1 MESWVQEGFL
11 FYQKRFPASFNLS
24 LKEIPL
30 LKRTPKSFI
39 PPILEEE
46 GLAMLNAIP
55 HGDTVIALDAK
66 GALCDSEKL
75 AQKLQ
80 KLQDASQNISL
91 LIGSP
96 EGMPPACSARA
107 DQQWS
112 LSPLTLPHPLVRLMV
127 AEALYRS
134 WCILRVDSKETVT
147 GERDSLTHN

>member
-1 MESWVQEGFL
+1 MKITLIAMGQRMEPWVQEGFL
-11 FYQKRFPASFNLS
+11 FYQRRFPASFSLT

-46 GLAMLNAIP
+46 GKLMLSAIP
-55 HGDTVIALDAK
+55 SGDAVIALDVK
-66 GALCDSEKL
+66 GLSLSSEKL

-80 KLQDASQNISL
+80 HFQDSGQNITIF
-91 LIGSP
+91 IGSP
-96 EGMPPACSARA
+96 EGMPPACLSRA
-107 DQQWS
+107 EQHWS

-134 WCILRVDSKETVT
+134 WSIINNHPYHK
-147 GERDSLTHN
+147 